1 MCLPL
6 PLPHPARLL
15 RRAEGRGGESVA
27 AEPQEEASQGLI
39 GRVFEGVGAALSGV
53 GSELTWVARGPS
65 AEADLLL
72 SRSPISLSR
81 SLARSLSLL
90 CPLSRSFLL
99 SLVLSFISLPMCWVL
114 ARAFLS
120 RRRCAFV
127 FGRSRRRDGRPRDG
141 GRGGAAARPTNRRR
155 SAGPDGAAA
164 GRPRRRGGPGA
175 AATARVDY
183 REYKYRTED
192 EGPGD
197 EGPGEAGHG
206 NDSSCKEQRHGG
218 HLSGPERGLPLLA
231 TLPRRSFSPSVTMWR
246 IRGTSAAILRDKM
259 TFLSLLS
266 CYDKRVCS
274 RAALLAPPIASGEG
288 SDLLAN

>member
-1 MCLPL
+1 ML
-6 PLPHPARLL
+6 ARRYQVWDRSLHGSL
-15 RRAEGRGGESVA
+15 EGPRRRQTCSYLA
-27 AEPQEEASQGLI
+27 P
-39 GRVFEGVGAALSGV
+39 
-53 GSELTWVARGPS
+53 P
-65 AEADLLL
+65 
-72 SRSPISLSR
+72 SLSLDR
-81 SLARSLSLL
+81 SLARSLSCALSRAPSFSLSFFPSSL
-90 CPLSRSFLL
+90 CPCVGSWRGLFFRGVDVPLFSAG
-99 SLVLSFISLPMCWVL
+99 VVGVMG
-114 ARAFLS
+114 A
-120 RRRCAFV
+120 
-127 FGRSRRRDGRPRDG
+127 RDG